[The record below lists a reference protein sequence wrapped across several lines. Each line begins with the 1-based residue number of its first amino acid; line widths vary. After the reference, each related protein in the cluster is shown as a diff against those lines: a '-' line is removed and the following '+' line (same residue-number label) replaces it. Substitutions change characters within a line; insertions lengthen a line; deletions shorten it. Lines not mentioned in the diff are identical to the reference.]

1 MRIVCKCS
9 LSEEQLKKTDNLC
22 EFIELQLFNEF
33 SNGATDYVIN
43 TLYERVISSL
53 SNAKV
58 VTVHAPITDGGTLCG
73 SIEHTAS
80 EKLCDMV
87 NGTVKLADML
97 GAYYGYK
104 VNVVLHTELPYR
116 YYDWFENIYEKIA
129 NTVET
134 WMDTYPNIVLLVENI
149 IPFMINK
156 AGTDLMYHS
165 NGAFD
170 DNVKLVK
177 KLREDIKDCRIYT
190 LLDTAHALISLQA
203 ERNLFAAEDLPEL
216 PTTLEDYVK
225 AYEDTLGY
233 IHLADAIELGIKPNQ
248 HGICFSNHRNYVL
261 TDFLELYKDYCLTC
275 DVCLEVREND
285 YLKRENFKDDLLDV
299 YVTCKKQ
306 GIPVENHIEL

>member
-1 MRIVCKCS
+1 
-9 LSEEQLKKTDNLC
+9 
-22 EFIELQLFNEF
+22 
-33 SNGATDYVIN
+33 
-43 TLYERVISSL
+43 
-53 SNAKV
+53 
-58 VTVHAPITDGGTLCG
+58 
-73 SIEHTAS
+73 
-80 EKLCDMV
+80 
-87 NGTVKLADML
+87 
-97 GAYYGYK
+97 
-104 VNVVLHTELPYR
+104 
-116 YYDWFENIYEKIA
+116 
-129 NTVET
+129 
-134 WMDTYPNIVLLVENI
+134 MDTYPNIVILIENI
-149 IPFMINK
+149 IPFMIK
-156 AGTDLMYHS
+156 RAGTDLMYHS

-248 HGICFSNHRNYVL
+248 HGICFSNHRHYVL
-261 TDFLELYKDYCLTC
+261 TEFLELYKNYYLTC

-285 YLKRENFKDDLLDV
+285 YLRRENFKDDLLDV

-306 GIPVENHIEL
+306 DIPVENHIEL